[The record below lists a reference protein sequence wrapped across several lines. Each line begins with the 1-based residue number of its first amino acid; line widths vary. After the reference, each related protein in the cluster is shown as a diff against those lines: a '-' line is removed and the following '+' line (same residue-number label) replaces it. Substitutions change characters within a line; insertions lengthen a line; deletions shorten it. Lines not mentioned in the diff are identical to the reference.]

1 MVNKQ
6 RNSLKANQVRHL
18 NGAKFGSALDQFPA
32 KTAMAGVCSRFA
44 FATTTTIEE
53 LRNCSKNKNT
63 AKSTDFWL
71 SVWKKWCLEKKITDE
86 IENYEPAEL
95 NTLLK
100 HFYAE
105 VKNKQVTE
113 NLVSPNRCWKA
124 KQNSFAWLAVVSA
137 QTKLDKYQ
145 RRKKKFSGRAEN
157 SEVITQNI

>member
-6 RNSLKANQVRHL
+6 RNSLRANQVRHL
-18 NGAKFGSALDQFPA
+18 NGAKFGSALDQFRA

-44 FATTTTIEE
+44 FATATTIEE
-53 LRNCSKNKNT
+53 LKNCSKNENT

-95 NTLLK
+95 NTLLE

-105 VKNKQVTE
+105 VKINKVKIMNQ
-113 NLVSPNRCWKA
+113 KA
-124 KQNSFAWLAVVSA
+124 LK
-137 QTKLDKYQ
+137 
-145 RRKKKFSGRAEN
+145 
-157 SEVITQNI
+157 